1 MNDLGSLFR
10 TLRKERGFTLKSL
23 SEGIVSFSYLSKF
36 EKEKT
41 QISLN
46 NFMQL
51 LERMNLTVDE
61 ILYFNQMKT
70 SQYGE
75 FIQKISTA
83 HAYEDLRNLKKYLEI
98 EKTLYQKNKIKFH
111 KYNAVMISAV
121 IKDLESSFFIPETD
135 IHELVD
141 YVVGCSFWTTYEI
154 SLFGNSLSLFSQ
166 ELLIILLKEVK
177 KRINDYQVMRKNIRD
192 LVRLLQNG
200 ALIFLRK
207 GEVDQAVKVSNY
219 LKTAI
224 KSDQYFEKTRQLFID
239 GVITLALGKKDE
251 GIKEAL
257 QAIEIIENFDEQLAE
272 NHYLELNGFQ
282 QLYNKE

>member
-83 HAYEDLRNLKKYLEI
+83 HAHQDLTTLKKYLEI
-98 EKTLYQKNKIKFH
+98 QKTLYQENKIKFH
-111 KYNAVMISAV
+111 EYNATMIGAI
-121 IKDLESSFFIPETD
+121 IKDLEPSFFIPKTD

-141 YVVGCSFWTTYEI
+141 YIVGCSFWTTYEI
-154 SLFGNSLSLFSQ
+154 SLFGNSLSLFSNK
-166 ELLIILLKEVK
+166 LLIILLKEVK
-177 KRINDYQVMRKNIRD
+177 KRINDYQVMHKNIRD

-200 ALIFLRK
+200 TLIFLRK

-219 LKTAI
+219 LKTTI
-224 KSDQYFEKTRQLFID
+224 KNDQYFEKTRQLFID
-239 GVITLALGKKDE
+239 GVITFALGKKDE

-257 QAIEIIENFDEQLAE
+257 QAIKIIENFDEQLAE
-272 NHYLELNGFQ
+272 NHCLELNGFQ
-282 QLYNKE
+282 QLYSKE